1 MARAHDHS
9 PRERSLIQAA
19 VVLAIFVL
27 SFIGL
32 AVPVTSK
39 AGVKAMDRK
48 CISRARAVA
57 VCIRTYASNWGGWTH
72 PDPCYYVKDFGYRL
86 NCEPGYSGEP
96 APWYVPGAPSPT
108 ASQTRAAR
116 ATDFTCPLDEALIF
130 RAHGMPTSYQ
140 LGAYFCGRN
149 VLSGHLDAS
158 RVLIGAEV
166 GRRHPK
172 ARRDEAPQGHYVYAD
187 LHAELGY
194 HPP

>member
-1 MARAHDHS
+1 MMNAQSHRL
-9 PRERSLIQAA
+9 RGLTLIE
-19 VVLAIFVL
+19 
-27 SFIGL
+27 L
-32 AVPVTSK
+32 AVLLGILLLLVALVFPVCSTVQPMSLQRRC
-39 AGVKAMDRK
+39 M
-48 CISRARAVA
+48 SRARAIA
-57 VCIRTYASNWGGWTH
+57 ASTRTYASKWDGWTH
-72 PDPCYYVKDFGYRL
+72 PDPCHFVKEFGYKL
-86 NCEPGYSGEP
+86 NSEPGYSGEP